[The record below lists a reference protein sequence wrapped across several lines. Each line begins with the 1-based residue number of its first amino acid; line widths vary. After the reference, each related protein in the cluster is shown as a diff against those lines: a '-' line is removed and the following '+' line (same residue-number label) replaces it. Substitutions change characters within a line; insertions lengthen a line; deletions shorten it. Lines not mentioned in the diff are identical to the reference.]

1 MCIQKLWCFR
11 VLVAGIYIYVRLQS
25 YVYVLFQSVSTVSVD
40 VVMFQSGS
48 SRDMCM

>member
-11 VLVAGIYIYVRLQS
+11 VFVAGIYMYIKLQS

-48 SRDMCM
+48 SGDKCM